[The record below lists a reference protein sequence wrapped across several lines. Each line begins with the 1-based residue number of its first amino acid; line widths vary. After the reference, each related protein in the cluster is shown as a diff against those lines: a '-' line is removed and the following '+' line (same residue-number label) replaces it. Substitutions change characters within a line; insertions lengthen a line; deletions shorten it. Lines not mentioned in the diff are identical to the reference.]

1 MLKGVFHEK
10 NQHYGR
16 SKSFL
21 YSLLNHTLYFSLSLF
36 IYVHALKLYNYAVL
50 NFHLQWDALLDV
62 FLQHKALLI
71 SHLRNSVN

>member
-16 SKSFL
+16 SKSSL
-21 YSLLNHTLYFSLSLF
+21 YCLLNHTLHLSLGLL
-36 IYVHALKLYNYAVL
+36 IDVRALKLCNCAVL

-71 SHLRNSVN
+71 SHLRDSVN